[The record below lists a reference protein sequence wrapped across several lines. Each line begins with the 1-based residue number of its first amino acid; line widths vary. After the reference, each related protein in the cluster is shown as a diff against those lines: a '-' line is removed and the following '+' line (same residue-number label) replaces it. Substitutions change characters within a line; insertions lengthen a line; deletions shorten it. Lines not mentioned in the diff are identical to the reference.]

1 MRVGKV
7 IGTVTPGKIHPLL
20 ISGQLKIVVPFSFDE
35 LTAPD
40 QQPATVEEAR
50 RLLME
55 RQPKNAGREIIVY
68 DELSVG
74 IGEWIAFSEGAEAA
88 MPFYPEKRPVD
99 AYAAAILDTLELDST
114 VFPDKNADEAA
125 AETAEAEDA
134 AHAEA
139 QETAEEAPAAEPDG
153 EIPPEEPPQDTKA

>member
-50 RLLME
+50 RLLLAS
-55 RQPKNAGREIIVY
+55 RRLFRG
-68 DELSVG
+68 G
-74 IGEWIAFSEGAEAA
+74 GES
-88 MPFYPEKRPVD
+88 
-99 AYAAAILDTLELDST
+99 
-114 VFPDKNADEAA
+114 
-125 AETAEAEDA
+125 
-134 AHAEA
+134 
-139 QETAEEAPAAEPDG
+139 
-153 EIPPEEPPQDTKA
+153 

>member
-20 ISGQLKIVVPFSFDE
+20 TTGQLKIVVPFSFDE

-40 QQPATVEEAR
+40 DQPATVEEAR
-50 RLLME
+50 RMLME

-99 AYAAAILDTLELDST
+99 AYAAAILDTLELDNT
-114 VFPDKNADEAA
+114 VFPDKNADEAVK
-125 AETAEAEDA
+125 AETVPAEDA
-134 AHAEA
+134 ADTEA
-139 QETAEEAPAAEPDG
+139 AATAEEAGSDG
-153 EIPPEEPPQDTKA
+153 GIPPEEPPQDTNP

>member
-20 ISGQLKIVVPFSFDE
+20 TTGQLKIVVPFSFDE

-40 QQPATVEEAR
+40 DQPATVEEAR
-50 RLLME
+50 RMLME
-55 RQPKNAGREIIVY
+55 RQPKNAGREIVVY

-88 MPFYPEKRPVD
+88 MPFYPDLRPIDV
-99 AYAAAILDTLELDST
+99 YAGAIIDTMEIS
-114 VFPDKNADEAA
+114 E
-125 AETAEAEDA
+125 EDF
-134 AHAEA
+134 
-139 QETAEEAPAAEPDG
+139 QSLL
-153 EIPPEEPPQDTKA
+153 